1 MGYETGGLRGS
12 EGSRWFG
19 CHRWAMT
26 DGHLILAAGALLA
39 GGLVA
44 SLLAGRLR
52 VPSLVLFLGV
62 GMLVGSDGLGWIAFG
77 DYRLERTIGVISLGL
92 ILFEGGLTSGLLHLR
107 PVLGAA
113 TALAT
118 VGTAITALIVGLS
131 AAALFGFSTKEGLL
145 LGAILS
151 STDGA
156 AIFALLRGS
165 TLSRKLAQTLE
176 GESGL
181 NDPVAVVLVLG
192 FIDVL
197 TQPAYGV
204 GDFILLF
211 VRELGIGLAVGLLLG
226 AAAVYVLRR
235 IRLSTAGLYPVASL
249 TVAALAYGGADTLH
263 GSGFLAV
270 YLAGLMIGSATIPAE
285 RTVVSFHQGLGWLAQ
300 VAMFLTLGLLV
311 FPSQLPS
318 VAVKGTVLAIV
329 LVVVARPVAVA
340 VATLP
345 FAYNW
350 RERALLAWAGLRGA
364 VPVVLATFP
373 VIEHVPHRLQLF
385 NIVFFAVLV
394 STVLQGSTFETLAR
408 RLGLTTTEPALPRPL
423 SESGTIRRLG
433 AEVLEYTIDP
443 GDAIARARV
452 RDLGLPRDAVVSVI
466 VRAERAIPP
475 RGSTQL
481 RAGDELHLLIAEESS
496 HLVHDLPRRWRTGP
510 IGPPPRP
517 LRPVTGRRPIF
528 SVWSWNEE
536 HDGDASRPRAVAGQP
551 VVEQLRIRR
560 DQPGGLWVLADGRYA
575 IAGSLAAVGSRRDL
589 TEWARRRMRHVPAE
603 EQAWL
608 QNVIGALAADGTR
621 APTRAPDTHP

>member
-1 MGYETGGLRGS
+1 
-12 EGSRWFG
+12 
-19 CHRWAMT
+19 MT
-26 DGHLILAAGALLA
+26 DGHLILTAGALLA

-52 VPSLVLFLGV
+52 VPSLVLFLGL

-77 DYRLERTIGVISLGL
+77 DYRLERTIGVIALGL

-113 TALAT
+113 TTLAMI
-118 VGTAITALIVGLS
+118 GTAITAAIVGVS

-165 TLSRKLAQTLE
+165 TLSRKLAATLE

-192 FIDVL
+192 FIEVL

-211 VRELGIGLAVGLLLG
+211 VRELGVGLAVGLLVG
-226 AAAVYVLRR
+226 VAAVYVLRR
-235 IRLSTAGLYPVASL
+235 VRLSTAGLFPVASL

-285 RTVVSFHQGLGWLAQ
+285 RTVVNFHQGLGWLAQ

-311 FPSQLPS
+311 FPSQLAS
-318 VAVKGTVLAIV
+318 VAVKGSVLALV
-329 LVVVARPVAVA
+329 LVFVARPVAVA

-373 VIEHVPHRLQLF
+373 VIAYVPHRLQLF

-433 AEVLEYTIDP
+433 AEVLEYTVGP
-443 GDAIARARV
+443 SDAIATVRV

-466 VRAERAIPP
+466 VRDERAIPP

-481 RAGDELHLLIAEESS
+481 RAGDELHLVIGEESS
-496 HLVHDLPRRWRTGP
+496 HLVHDLLRRWRTGP

-536 HDGDASRPRAVAGQP
+536 QDGDASRPRAVAGQP

-603 EQAWL
+603 EQGWL

>member
-1 MGYETGGLRGS
+1 
-12 EGSRWFG
+12 
-19 CHRWAMT
+19 MT

-52 VPSLVLFLGV
+52 VPSLVLFLGL

-77 DYRLERTIGVISLGL
+77 DYRLERTIGVISLAL

-113 TALAT
+113 TMLAT

-131 AAALFGFSTKEGLL
+131 AAALFGFSTTEGLL

-156 AIFALLRGS
+156 AIIALLRGS

-211 VRELGIGLAVGLLLG
+211 VRELAIGLAVGLLVG
-226 AAAVYVLRR
+226 VAAVYVLRR

-249 TVAALAYGGADTLH
+249 TIAALAYGGADTLH

-270 YLAGLMIGSATIPAE
+270 YLAGLMLGSATIPAE
-285 RTVVSFHQGLGWLAQ
+285 RTIVSFHQGLGWLAQ

-311 FPSQLPS
+311 FPAQLSS
-318 VAVKGTVLAIV
+318 VALKGTVLAIV

-345 FAYNW
+345 FAYHW
-350 RERALLAWAGLRGA
+350 RERTLLAWAGLRGA

-394 STVLQGSTFETLAR
+394 STALEVRQNVRRPGKSWLVAGTAMGGAPDRGRRSRGSSSVFPGESRPGRPASSAAT
-408 RLGLTTTEPALPRPL
+408 RLLWRG
-423 SESGTIRRLG
+423 
-433 AEVLEYTIDP
+433 
-443 GDAIARARV
+443 
-452 RDLGLPRDAVVSVI
+452 
-466 VRAERAIPP
+466 PP
-475 RGSTQL
+475 RGS
-481 RAGDELHLLIAEESS
+481 
-496 HLVHDLPRRWRTGP
+496 
-510 IGPPPRP
+510 
-517 LRPVTGRRPIF
+517 
-528 SVWSWNEE
+528 
-536 HDGDASRPRAVAGQP
+536 
-551 VVEQLRIRR
+551 
-560 DQPGGLWVLADGRYA
+560 
-575 IAGSLAAVGSRRDL
+575 GS
-589 TEWARRRMRHVPAE
+589 
-603 EQAWL
+603 
-608 QNVIGALAADGTR
+608 
-621 APTRAPDTHP
+621 

>member
-1 MGYETGGLRGS
+1 
-12 EGSRWFG
+12 
-19 CHRWAMT
+19 MT

-621 APTRAPDTHP
+621 APTRAPDTHR